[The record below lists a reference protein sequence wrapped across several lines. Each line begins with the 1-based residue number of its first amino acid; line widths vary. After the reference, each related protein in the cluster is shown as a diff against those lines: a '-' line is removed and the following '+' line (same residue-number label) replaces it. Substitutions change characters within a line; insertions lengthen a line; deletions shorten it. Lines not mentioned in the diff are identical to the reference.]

1 MAELTKAYTV
11 STERTFKYCVD
22 NIWTDTFDCDDR
34 EEIDVYCHLLTAV
47 KGMLNGYSGYESEGF
62 FKTCFYDIILRK
74 PDLCSVFEAEK
85 YVDDMDKALLELM
98 VLVFPMPWC
107 YVPTASETVAMGMNP
122 NPVKKTLCNLYVS
135 TIKDYISLLDDNE
148 KTRLCRN
155 LRVDFESGQKP
166 KKDPTRG
173 PLVGKPSTQSP
184 TTLKG
189 PLGEGPLVGKQITK
203 PPTRGP
209 LVGKRIRQPPTT
221 LKGPLGEGPLVG
233 KQSKS
238 VLVAKSYL

>member
-22 NIWTDTFDCDDR
+22 NIWTDTFDCDER
-34 EEIDVYCHLLTAV
+34 EEIDVYCHLLAAV

-166 KKDPTRG
+166 KKDPTTPPGTRRGG
-173 PLVGKPSTQSP
+173 PLVGKPSTQSLARVP
-184 TTLKG
+184 AHKG
-189 PLGEGPLVGKQITK
+189 RGGGVVGKQITK

-209 LVGKRIRQPPTT
+209 
-221 LKGPLGEGPLVG
+221 PLRVPAHKGPLVG

>member
-47 KGMLNGYSGYESEGF
+47 KGMLNGYSGYENEGF

-166 KKDPTRG
+166 KKD
-173 PLVGKPSTQSP
+173 KPSTQSP
-184 TTLKG
+184 ARG
-189 PLGEGPLVGKQITK
+189 SPLRVPGGVVGKQITK
-203 PPTRGP
+203 PLRVSGG
-209 LVGKRIRQPPTT
+209 V
-221 LKGPLGEGPLVG
+221 VG

>member
-22 NIWTDTFDCDDR
+22 NIWTDTFDCDER
-34 EEIDVYCHLLTAV
+34 EEIDVYCHLLAAV

-166 KKDPTRG
+166 KKDPT
-173 PLVGKPSTQSP
+173 
-184 TTLKG
+184 TLKG
-189 PLGEGPLVGKQITK
+189 PLGEGP
-203 PPTRGP
+203 P
-209 LVGKRIRQPPTT
+209 LRVPGGVVGKRIRQPPT
-221 LKGPLGEGPLVG
+221 PPPGPLVG